1 MKTKPEARKAFAM
14 LIAFSLTLLFVNVFI
29 HPGFAQQA
37 RLYIDPTPKTINEGT
52 PIYTLFNVTVWVA
65 DVTALAG
72 AQVHLEFNRN
82 ILKIHK
88 WYEPTSDTQYVF
100 YSKTTSALP
109 PPPDVSYRNLTGSTE
124 IGVAEI
130 SVSLFP
136 TPPDQASFNGTGKI
150 CIFEFNI
157 TATSPPVL
165 TSALSLQSSP
175 NSGGHTYLLD
185 PDGVTEIPVTLQD
198 GYYQFIPEFAPLLVL
213 SVLAASTA
221 AILLL
226 RRKRFIQKLDRV

>member
-1 MKTKPEARKAFAM
+1 
-14 LIAFSLTLLFVNVFI
+14 
-29 HPGFAQQA
+29 
-37 RLYIDPTPKTINEGT
+37 
-52 PIYTLFNVTVWVA
+52 
-65 DVTALAG
+65 
-72 AQVHLEFNRN
+72 
-82 ILKIHK
+82 
-88 WYEPTSDTQYVF
+88 
-100 YSKTTSALP
+100 
-109 PPPDVSYRNLTGSTE
+109 LTGSTE